1 MASRAATP
9 PLTLDQKRKRYRAH
23 PAVYSDALL
32 PHLEELVR
40 RYGVEGGILLDPFA
54 GEGHKLARLAAHA
67 RMKPRGIEIERGY
80 FDLGLT
86 HPCVRRGNSTRLP
99 RIKDGA
105 ISAVV
110 TSPVYPNGM
119 ADDFQAAD
127 DSVRHTYAHRLRL
140 HLGDDYVLDPNNT
153 ASMNP
158 RRSRK
163 ALEEFYAVH
172 IAVWAEMHR
181 VLVQPG
187 ALIVNTKS
195 TPRDTFTKD
204 TYDQLVEAGF
214 VIVEQRYV
222 PVRGLNMGANQH
234 NKKAHNKEDYESLIV
249 ARRSIM
255 GLDDRRLMS
264 EPFREAA

>member
-1 MASRAATP
+1 MAKATALP
-9 PLTLDQKRKRYRAH
+9 MTIDEKRKKYRAH

-40 RYGVEGGILLDPFA
+40 RYGDEGGVLLDPFA
-54 GEGHKLARLAAHA
+54 GEGHKLARLAASA
-67 RMKPRGIEIERGY
+67 RMKPKGIEIEQGY

-86 HPCVRRGNSTRLP
+86 HPCVRRGDSTRLR
-99 RIKDGA
+99 RIVKDGT

-140 HLGDDYVLDPNNT
+140 HLGDDYAMDPNNT

-163 ALEEFYAVH
+163 ALEAFYAVH
-172 IAVWAEMHR
+172 VAVWAEMHR
-181 VLVQPG
+181 VLAQAG

-195 TPRDTFTKD
+195 TPRDTFTRD
-204 TYDQLVEAGF
+204 TYYQLIEAGF
-214 VIVEQRYV
+214 VVVEQRYV

-249 ARRSIM
+249 ARRSIY
-255 GLDDRRLMS
+255 GRGARILMS
-264 EPFREAA
+264 DPFREAV